1 MHFLLFSV
9 FLFSLI
15 TVYAII
21 YALSNIFSN
30 IYAYFSK
37 EAHILMDI
45 VSRIKGLCEA
55 NSITIT
61 ELEREAG
68 IGRSTIRNWNKSSP
82 TTDKLQKV
90 ASYFDVSINY
100 LLGLEDKEIP
110 PIIRTAARDLM
121 DLNDTDRDIAINMI
135 NSLRERGK
143 DAKR

>member
-1 MHFLLFSV
+1 
-9 FLFSLI
+9 
-15 TVYAII
+15 
-21 YALSNIFSN
+21 
-30 IYAYFSK
+30 
-37 EAHILMDI
+37 MDI